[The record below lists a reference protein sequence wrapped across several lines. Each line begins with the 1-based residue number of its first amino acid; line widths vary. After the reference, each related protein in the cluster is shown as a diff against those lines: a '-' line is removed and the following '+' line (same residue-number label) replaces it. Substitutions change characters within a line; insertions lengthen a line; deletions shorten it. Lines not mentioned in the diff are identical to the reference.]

1 MARIPQLLKIEDSN
15 SLRMSS
21 GKSLRPTGL
30 LYFILDYTFF
40 MFIKN
45 YIYSEFPF
53 SSRCL
58 SWLACPVVHPCM
70 RTISDGEEGAER
82 VAAIRP
88 SCPVTYTS
96 GQQSDRNH
104 FFPSSPTGN
113 AARLVWDHR
122 ANDAPACHL
131 HGIGTFWVDMK
142 IFK

>member
-1 MARIPQLLKIEDSN
+1 MDFVTKFLFVPPNIFHLQ
-15 SLRMSS
+15 
-21 GKSLRPTGL
+21 
-30 LYFILDYTFF
+30 FQ
-40 MFIKN
+40 
-45 YIYSEFPF
+45 FPF

-70 RTISDGEEGAER
+70 RTISNGEEGAER

-104 FFPSSPTGN
+104 FFPSSPTGS

-131 HGIGTFWVDMK
+131 HGIGLLGRYEN
-142 IFK
+142 I